1 MNIYLLVVCPEEIVT
16 LFKVMMQL
24 MGTKIPDEH
33 LMRWWS
39 KNGNKVQSSS
49 VRVAAPSSSLRMS
62 RSFRNV
68 SLSNKAKELVN
79 LGDLNIECYDLC

>member
-1 MNIYLLVVCPEEIVT
+1 
-16 LFKVMMQL
+16 L
-24 MGTKIPDEH
+24 MP
-33 LMRWWS
+33 RWS
-39 KNGNKVQSSS
+39 KNGNKVPSSS
-49 VRVAAPSSSLRMS
+49 VRVAATSSSLRMS